1 MTDARQAF
9 IDRFGM
15 ATTSFREPDESVV
28 IEVVGIGFFDRMH
41 GQRGRALPSGIEI
54 HPVLGFRVVE

>member
-15 ATTSFREPDESVV
+15 PTTSFREPDESVV

-54 HPVLGFRVVE
+54 HPVLSFRVVE